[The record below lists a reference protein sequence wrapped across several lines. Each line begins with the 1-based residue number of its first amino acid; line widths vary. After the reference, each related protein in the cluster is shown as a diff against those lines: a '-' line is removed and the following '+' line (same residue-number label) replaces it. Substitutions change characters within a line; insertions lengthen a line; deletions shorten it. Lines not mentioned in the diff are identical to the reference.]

1 MSTNFY
7 QRPKGAAEFDER
19 ENHIGLSTAPL
30 FMFQAHESRQLTSF
44 KAWMTQLQ
52 TDGLEIV
59 DEYARVH
66 TLEQIAAVVG
76 APPKAA
82 RHAVCAN
89 SPVVPA
95 GGSLRGL
102 DRYRD
107 EDGHLFYTA
116 AFS

>member
-66 TLEQIAAVVG
+66 TLEQFAAVVG